1 MQIHFLRHATLVLA
15 IEGVYILVDPML
27 SPAGAMPPVANA
39 ANDHRIP
46 LVDLP
51 LAEVELAYMLGHIDA
66 VLVTHT
72 HRDHWDPRAIELL
85 RKQIPIF
92 CQPEDEAKIQQAGF
106 AVVHPIQTQYVW
118 RGVEFQR
125 TGGRHG
131 TGEIGAQ
138 MAPVSGFVLRAAG
151 EPTLYIAGDTIWCS
165 EVEQALH
172 SYQPDVAIVNAGAAQ
187 FLTGDPITMTAEDVA
202 QVCRALPESQVIAVH
217 MEAVNH
223 CLLTRADL
231 SVRLEEQGLASR
243 VLIPGDG
250 TLVEL

>member
-15 IEGVYILVDPML
+15 IEGLYILVDPML

-39 ANDHRIP
+39 ADDRRVP
-46 LVDLP
+46 LVELP
-51 LAEVELAYMLGHIDA
+51 LAEVELEYMLDHIDA

-72 HRDHWDPRAIELL
+72 HRDHWDDRAAELL
-85 RKQIPIF
+85 LKQLPII
-92 CQPEDEAKIQQAGF
+92 CQPEDEDKLRQAGF
-106 AVVHPIQTQYVW
+106 AAVQPVPARHEW

-125 TGGRHG
+125 TGGQHG
-131 TGEIGAQ
+131 TGEIGAK

-151 EPTLYIAGDTIWCS
+151 EPALYLAGDTIWCP

-172 SYQPDVAIVNAGAAQ
+172 TYQPDVVIVNAGAAQ
-187 FLTGDPITMTAEDVA
+187 FLVGDPITMTADDVA
-202 QVCRALPESQVIAVH
+202 QVCHALPTAQVIAVH
-217 MEAVNH
+217 MEAINH
-223 CLLTRADL
+223 CLLTRAQL

-250 TLVEL
+250 ALVEL